1 MAKRET
7 KAQRAERVLKVLEA
21 MDREY
26 GTEYRCYL
34 NHETPWQ
41 LLIAVIMS
49 AQCTDARVNI
59 VTADLFKKYD
69 TLEKFA
75 SADLKELEQDIHSTG
90 FYHNK
95 AKNIIACCKT
105 LVEEYHGEVPGTI
118 EELTSL
124 AGVGRK
130 TANVIRGNIYGEPSI
145 VVDTHVKRI
154 SRKLGFA
161 KEEDPEK
168 IEYELMKVLP
178 RDHWILWNIHVIT
191 LGRTI
196 CIARSPKCGEC
207 FLRELC
213 PSAGAETPTR
223 TASGQA
229 SRMQSGTRPETR
241 SGMQSETQ
249 PRTQSKTSARKGES

>member
-1 MAKRET
+1 MRRET
-7 KAQRAERVLKVLEA
+7 KAQRADRVKRILELL
-21 MDREY
+21 DQEY

-59 VTADLFKKYD
+59 VTETLFKKYD

-75 SADLKELEQDIHSTG
+75 AADQRELEQDIHSIG
-90 FYHNK
+90 FYHSK
-95 AKNIIACCKT
+95 AKNIIACCQE
-105 LVEEYHGEVPGTI
+105 LVERFGGQVP
-118 EELTSL
+118 EQMEDLLTL

-130 TANVIRGNIYGEPSI
+130 TANVIRGNIYNEPSI

-154 SRKLGFA
+154 SRKLGLA

-178 RDHWILWNIHVIT
+178 KDHWILWNIHIIT

-196 CIARSPKCGEC
+196 CTARTPRCRDC
-207 FLRELC
+207 FLREEC
-213 PSAGAETPTR
+213 PGKE
-223 TASGQA
+223 
-229 SRMQSGTRPETR
+229 E
-241 SGMQSETQ
+241 
-249 PRTQSKTSARKGES
+249 KL